1 MSTSN
6 DRGFESFKEPEEQG
20 KIVKCPSC
28 GGNMTF
34 DPATQTLYCEYCGN
48 RVDFEKDKEVK
59 EIAIEKAFA
68 AAEKWNDAVTVRCD
82 NCGAKVVIS
91 ANEVATRCP
100 YCGTA
105 QIKKTEEIAGI
116 KPNAVYPFTVTEQ
129 GAEDCAKRWC
139 KKRLF
144 APRKFKKQIAAD
156 NLKGVFQPCFTFD
169 SDTFSTYDGRVGKR
183 RTRTVGTGKN
193 QRTETYIEWKIISGT
208 FSRFFDDVTIA
219 AAKEFDQK
227 KLNKIMPFN
236 INTIAVYEKKYLAGY
251 VANHYDKD
259 VKTAWIEAKST
270 MDSIIRK
277 AIIAQYNCDVVDY
290 LNVSTNHQNVTYKYV
305 LLPIYF
311 LSYKYRKKQ
320 YGLFINGNTG
330 KVSGKTPISPL
341 RVAIAVLLGLGALIG
356 ILYFIARNGAVDEIM
371 SYCKELLPF

>member
-6 DRGFESFKEPEEQG
+6 DSGFESFKEPEEQG
-20 KIVKCPSC
+20 KMVKCPSC

-48 RVDFEKDKEVK
+48 RVDFEKDKEVR
-59 EIAIEKAFA
+59 EIAIEQAFA
-68 AAEKWNDAVTVRCD
+68 AAEKWDDTVTVRCD
-82 NCGAKVVIS
+82 NCGAKVVIP
-91 ANEVATRCP
+91 ANEVATKCP

-129 GAEDCAKRWC
+129 GAEDKAKKWC
-139 KKRLF
+139 RSKLF

-183 RTRTVGTGKN
+183 RTRTVGSGKN
-193 QRTETYIEWKIISGT
+193 QRVETYIEWHNISGT

-259 VKTAWIEAKST
+259 VKSAWTEAKSM
-270 MDSIIRK
+270 MDGIIRK

-290 LNVSTNHQNVTYKYV
+290 LNVSTNYEAVKFKYMLIPV
-305 LLPIYF
+305 YLMNF
-311 LSYKYRKKQ
+311 AFRKKKYRV
-320 YGLFINGNTG
+320 YMNGSTA
-330 KVSGKTPISPL
+330 KITGKTPVSPW
-341 RVAIAVLLGLGALIG
+341 RVLLASVLGIAVAALLVWLFYLLGG
-356 ILYFIARNGAVDEIM
+356 E
-371 SYCKELLPF
+371 